1 MRVKT
6 ISNSLLVL
14 AFVLMPVASFA
25 QKAGD
30 NIVSF
35 GVASVQPDPSVG
47 TVSTTGAA
55 TYPGT
60 SYTVGQ
66 VFTGKLVDTSAH
78 ISPAST
84 VSFGWLH
91 MMTDDVGLELAL
103 GIPPKLTLD
112 LITPN
117 GTNPTVP
124 AAATVKS
131 LTPAVIGK
139 KFFGATSDKWRPYV
153 GLGVSHVS
161 FADINPKLSDS
172 LVAALAAQSLKLKS
186 DWTPVYTAGVVYNID
201 DKWSLSGSVS
211 YLPIRTTATFVGSA
225 ALGSPVTSAP
235 LKLNTT
241 DYVFKLGYRF

>member
-1 MRVKT
+1 MNKT
-6 ISNSLLVL
+6 FKRQLFCVAVSVL
-14 AFVLMPVASFA
+14 PALAFA

-47 TVSTTGAA
+47 TVSTAGTAR
-55 TYPGT
+55 YPGT
-60 SYTVGQ
+60 PYTVGQ

-78 ISPAST
+78 ISPSST

-91 MMTDDVGLELAL
+91 MMTDDMGLELAL

-153 GLGVSHVS
+153 GLGVSHVTFS
-161 FADINPKLSDS
+161 DINPKLSDPI
-172 LVAALAAQSLKLKS
+172 VAALAAQSLKLKS
-186 DWTPVYTAGVVYNID
+186 DWTPVYTAGVVYNIN

-225 ALGSPVTSAP
+225 ALGTPVTTAP